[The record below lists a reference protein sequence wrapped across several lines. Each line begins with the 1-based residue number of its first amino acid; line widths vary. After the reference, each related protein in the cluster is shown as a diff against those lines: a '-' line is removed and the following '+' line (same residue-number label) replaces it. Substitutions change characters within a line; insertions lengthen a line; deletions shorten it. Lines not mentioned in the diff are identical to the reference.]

1 MRIPEFL
8 NLGGSR
14 YQVEVQDRVN
24 GDDNVFGCV
33 VFDEDKILLK
43 DMQGGQI
50 MEKTFLH
57 EMVHAIHAH
66 MGRVDNPALDEEYVD
81 GFANALY
88 AVIKQNPNLFQ
99 ED

>member
-43 DMQGGQI
+43 DMQGVQI
-50 MEKTFLH
+50 MEKTF
-57 EMVHAIHAH
+57 
-66 MGRVDNPALDEEYVD
+66 
-81 GFANALY
+81 
-88 AVIKQNPNLFQ
+88 Q
-99 ED
+99 